1 MLGRLR
7 RATWQDWM
15 TPLQVVLGLSL
26 LAIAIAQV
34 PSGDVPR
41 RIDARSACAGDLGC
55 GAEAR

>member
-7 RATWQDWM
+7 QATWQDWL

-34 PSGDVPR
+34 PSGEVPH
-41 RIDARSACAGDLGC
+41 RIDVRSACAGDPGC
-55 GAEAR
+55 RTDAR